1 LDSSFAII
9 DDHRLIFHIHVF
21 IFTRERRRVYA
32 SVSWNAIPL
41 SQRVP
46 NPSYYITRIIMR
58 ENSFALLLFCT
69 KRLLKIRML
78 WKCECF
84 YLLNPYFLYIV
95 SISRTTW
102 KVLLKA
108 TLANLRY
115 GWSQTK

>member
-1 LDSSFAII
+1 LDSPFAII

-32 SVSWNAIPL
+32 SVSWNAISL

-69 KRLLKIRML
+69 KRLLKIRRMFL
-78 WKCECF
+78 FIKPVFFVHCPYHALHGKCF
-84 YLLNPYFLYIV
+84 
-95 SISRTTW
+95 
-102 KVLLKA
+102 
-108 TLANLRY
+108 
-115 GWSQTK
+115 